1 VKTLYT
7 LWHNVAQITNIIKYS
22 RGAREWLDKCALI
35 RRCQDIGLSPE
46 NISFYLVDLLELSK
60 TVSLS
65 KIPDYVK
72 EKTNEKRKLE
82 EDTEKL
88 KVQIETV
95 QVEKSDVESLRD
107 IALQGERMTSSELK
121 RYSDLTAEF
130 RKYGISI
137 DDISKLAKI
146 RNVALFR
153 LVDAE

>member
-1 VKTLYT
+1 M
-7 LWHNVAQITNIIKYS
+7 
-22 RGAREWLDKCALI
+22 I

-46 NISFYLVDLLELSK
+46 NISFYLVDLLEPSK

-95 QVEKSDVESLRD
+95 QVQKSDAESLRD

-121 RYSDLTAEF
+121 RYSNLTAEF
-130 RKYGISI
+130 RKYVIPI
-137 DDISKLAKI
+137 DDISKFAK
-146 RNVALFR
+146 
-153 LVDAE
+153 LVKNLKTHFVYEMSHYFGYLTPNRRSL